1 MKLKDGYILREVAG
15 NYIVVAVGDEA
26 LDFNGL
32 ITTNETGAFLWEKLS
47 ENISEQELVEALL
60 SEYEVDEKTAI
71 EDISGFLNKL
81 RNAELLINE

>member
-32 ITTNETGAFLWEKLS
+32 ITTNETGAYLWEKLS